1 MSEPRKAKED
11 VPAWEVRATGS
22 GLAVWRICF
31 ERRLEPRA
39 AELPRNDGPIAGEE
53 SVQRPTVE
61 YARRQGRGK
70 VACDH
75 VCGCWLD
82 RQSDGDNSPLFHRYV
97 VSVWASWRPRLQ
109 LRVAIDRSGTGGR
122 ATMFNAGLFRAPA
135 FPHDSISSPPS
146 ANPTREA
153 GFHGVPT
160 SGQLNS
166 ASQAKLAARDAE
178 TDAEVVK
185 FIFLSNESRH
195 LFPSSL

>member
-1 MSEPRKAKED
+1 MAEPRKAKVG

-82 RQSDGDNSPLFHRYV
+82 RQFDGDNSPLFHRHV
-97 VSVWASWRPRLQ
+97 VSAWASWRPRLQ

-135 FPHDSISSPPS
+135 FPHDSLSSPPS

-153 GFHGVPT
+153 GFYSPT
-160 SGQLNS
+160 VQCLGHVSHLQLFTI
-166 ASQAKLAARDAE
+166 QMGCY
-178 TDAEVVK
+178 
-185 FIFLSNESRH
+185 
-195 LFPSSL
+195 